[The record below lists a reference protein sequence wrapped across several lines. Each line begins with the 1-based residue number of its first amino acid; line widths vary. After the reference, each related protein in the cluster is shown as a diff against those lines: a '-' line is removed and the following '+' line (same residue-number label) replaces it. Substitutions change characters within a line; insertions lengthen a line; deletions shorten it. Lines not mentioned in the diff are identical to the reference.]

1 MLAKYCFSHS
11 IRTLSGMDDLVAKMF
26 KLGLVSLDAL
36 TQYISSLRDIDE
48 KIKGILR
55 KLGLSRLV
63 NTYDRDFYA
72 TWTNSWNMS
81 EELID
86 YAAMISAG
94 KGQPMQ
100 YMNKILSN
108 WHAKGITTV
117 KEAEEFLPKP
127 EGKTFAPKAQ
137 KEGWEREYK
146 KEDLEA
152 VFDSLEDIEI

>member
-1 MLAKYCFSHS
+1 
-11 IRTLSGMDDLVAKMF
+11 MDDLVAKMF

-86 YAAMISAG
+86 YAAMISSG

-100 YMNKILSN
+100 YMNKILSTWSN
-108 WHAKGITTV
+108 NNVKTLEQAKSQTPPADTTAKSNPAAIIGHNYS
-117 KEAEEFLPKP
+117 KEKLDKLYDALEECEL
-127 EGKTFAPKAQ
+127 
-137 KEGWEREYK
+137 
-146 KEDLEA
+146 
-152 VFDSLEDIEI
+152 